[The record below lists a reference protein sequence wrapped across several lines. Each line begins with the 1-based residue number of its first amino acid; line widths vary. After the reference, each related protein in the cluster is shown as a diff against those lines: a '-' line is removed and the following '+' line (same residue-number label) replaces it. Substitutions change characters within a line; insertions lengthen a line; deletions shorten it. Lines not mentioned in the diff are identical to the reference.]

1 MRECFQKDAPH
12 ADDPQRPLLVNES
25 PESFVQLLSNPAA
38 SFSYQT
44 LADSLPLCL
53 LIKDET
59 LRRVFANKA
68 YLQLRQL
75 SLDEVLGRRDH
86 DLFPKEV
93 ADRFEADDLQV
104 MHSGIASHAIELV
117 SEDGAPKRWIERFKC
132 PLVDADGKV
141 RGIQVLFWDVTEKKL
156 LEQSRDRE
164 RQLLQALL
172 DHMPDSIYFKD
183 RESRFIRVSA
193 GMASKFRLASS
204 DAVVGLT
211 DADIFTSEHAKT
223 AREDEL
229 MIMGSGR
236 PIVSMVERETW
247 PDRPD
252 SWCSSTKLPLRD
264 EHAASSARWY
274 FTRHYR
280 PETVRRRTGHSARCR
295 QSSQSREERI
305 LGQHESRNSH
315 ADECHHGHVGVV
327 VAHQPHARATRL
339 SKSGP

>member
-1 MRECFQKDAPH
+1 MPH
-12 ADDPQRPLLVNES
+12 DPLRPLMVNES
-25 PESFVQLLSNPAA
+25 PESFAQLLSNPAA

-75 SLDEVLGRRDH
+75 SLDKVLGRRDH

-141 RGIQVLFWDVTEKKL
+141 CGIQVLFWDVTEQKL

-193 GMASKFRLASS
+193 GMASKFRLESS

-264 EHAASSARWY
+264 EQGNVIGTFGISRDITDLKRSEEELAKARDAANLANRAKSEFLANMSMK
-274 FTRHYR
+274 F
-280 PETVRRRTGHSARCR
+280 VRR
-295 QSSQSREERI
+295 
-305 LGQHESRNSH
+305 
-315 ADECHHGHVGVV
+315 
-327 VAHQPHARATRL
+327 
-339 SKSGP
+339 